1 MGRVLLW
8 ILFGISCIIMVLLV
22 LKIYFMRRGMSDI
35 GEQLQEL
42 LATDTNNLIFVSFGG
57 RHVKRLAAKING
69 QLRLLRRQ
77 RLRYLN
83 GDKELKE
90 AVSNISHDLRTPLT
104 AISGYLELL
113 ECEEKSEEVEQYLR
127 QIANRTEVMKRLTE
141 ELFCYSV
148 AASVQKIEKED
159 VVLNRA
165 LEEALLAYYGAFAS
179 KDIVPDIKM
188 CAVPVCR
195 RLDSTALS
203 RVFGNILSNALK
215 YSDQD
220 LSVELKGDGTIIFEN
235 MAKGLTQTEVG
246 RLFDRFYTVET
257 GKNSMGL
264 GLSIAKLLTGRM
276 GGMIEAE
283 MEEGRLRII
292 LKFTEEKNN
301 IL

>member
-1 MGRVLLW
+1 MLPW
-8 ILFGISCIIMVLLV
+8 ILFGVSCVIVVALA
-22 LKIYFMRRGMSDI
+22 LKMDFMRRGMAEI
-35 GEQLQEL
+35 GEQLREL
-42 LATDTNNLIFVSFGG
+42 LADDTNNLIFISFGD
-57 RHVKRLAAKING
+57 RHVRRLAAKVNE

-113 ECEEKSEEVEQYLR
+113 ECEEKSEEVERYLQ
-127 QIANRTEVMKRLTE
+127 QIANRTAVMKRLTE

-148 AASVQKIEKED
+148 AASVQEVKQEE

-188 CAVPVCR
+188 CAVPVHR
-195 RLDSTALS
+195 RLDSSALS

-215 YSDQD
+215 YSDRD
-220 LSVELKGDGTIIFEN
+220 LSVELKRDGTIIFEN

-246 RLFDRFYTVET
+246 RFFDRFYTVET
-257 GKNSMGL
+257 GENSMGL

-276 GGMIEAE
+276 GGTIEAE
-283 MEEGRLRII
+283 YEEERLRII
-292 LKFTEEKNN
+292 LKFAEEGV
-301 IL
+301 